1 VLPLLK
7 KTCKICNEK
16 ILKGGKKMSRLKY
29 STQRRILI
37 FAFLIIPITLLVT
50 FSYLPL
56 ANLFYYS
63 TTSWNGLSKVKEF
76 IGVDNYVRLFT
87 DPKYFEVFKVSL
99 YYLVGSF
106 IQLGVAL
113 YFATVLSFKVKAKN
127 FFKGAIFFPYLIN
140 GVAIA
145 LIFRVF
151 FQSGG
156 TLDSVLELIGLG
168 NLSQQWLLDTKI
180 NNIALAGVSVWRY
193 MGFNFIIFLGAM
205 QSIGSEIYEAADID
219 GANKWQKFRYIILPS
234 IRRIIELNLILSIS
248 GAIAVFDIPYIMLHG
263 SNGTG
268 TFVIQTVN
276 MAFETGKLGLASSMA
291 VVLLFIVVFVT
302 IIQRVYFAIK
312 KED

>member
-1 VLPLLK
+1 
-7 KTCKICNEK
+7 
-16 ILKGGKKMSRLKY
+16 MSRLKY

-168 NLSQQWLLDTKI
+168 NH
-180 NNIALAGVSVWRY
+180 IALAGVSVWRY

>member
-1 VLPLLK
+1 
-7 KTCKICNEK
+7 
-16 ILKGGKKMSRLKY
+16 MSRLKY